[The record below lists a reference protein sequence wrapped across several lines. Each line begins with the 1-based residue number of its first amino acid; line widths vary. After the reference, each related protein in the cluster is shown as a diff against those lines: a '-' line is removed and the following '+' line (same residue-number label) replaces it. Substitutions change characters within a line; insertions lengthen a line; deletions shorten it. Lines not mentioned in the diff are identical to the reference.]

1 MFFSKDSDVS
11 IMITSCGRF
20 DLLKR
25 TVDSLDKFNTY
36 PIRKVYITEDSG
48 KQDVLGCIPEE
59 WKEHTKFYVNE
70 PKLGQLASID
80 LAYGEIDTE
89 WVFHCEDDWEF
100 YRPGFIE
107 DSKVL
112 LTEDQQALQVWL
124 RSAAHDLA
132 IHSPYVY
139 LSDRRNI
146 KDVFFYKINSE
157 KVDWQG
163 FSFNPGLRRMADYKQ
178 HAPYSQFSGEK
189 DLSRLYAAENRYAL
203 ILENDAVLHT
213 GFGAH
218 VVVNKEKEK
227 KKKRKK
233 REKIKNV
240 FILIVGFLLGL
251 ILGVF

>member
-1 MFFSKDSDVS
+1 MLFSKDSDVS

-48 KQDVLGCIPEE
+48 KQEVLACIPEE
-59 WKEHTKFYVNE
+59 WKEYTTFYINE

-80 LAYGEIDTE
+80 LAYGDIDTE

-132 IHSPYVY
+132 VHSPYVY

-146 KDVFFYKINSE
+146 KEIICYKVNSE
-157 KVDWQG
+157 KSDWQG
-163 FSFNPGLRRMADYKQ
+163 FSFNPGLRRMTDYKQ
-178 HAPYSQFSGEK
+178 HAPYSQFAGEK
-189 DLSRLYAAENRYAL
+189 DLSRLYSSENRYAL

-218 VVVNKEKEK
+218 IVVSEEKEK
-227 KKKRKK
+227 KNKRKK

-240 FILIVGFLLGL
+240 LFLLVGL
-251 ILGVF
+251 FAGIILGTI

>member
-1 MFFSKDSDVS
+1 MLFSKESDVS

-25 TVDSLDKFNTY
+25 TLESLDQYNTY
-36 PIRKVYITEDSG
+36 PIRHVYITEDSG
-48 KQDVLGCIPEE
+48 KQDVFACLPEG
-59 WKEHTKFYVNE
+59 WHEHTKVYVND

-80 LAYGEIDTE
+80 LAYSDIDTE

-107 DSKVL
+107 DSMTL
-112 LTEDQQALQVWL
+112 LIEDPQALQVWL
-124 RSAAHDLA
+124 RSSAHDLS

-139 LSDRRNI
+139 LGDRKNI
-146 KDVFFYKINSE
+146 KDIFFYKVNSE
-157 KVDWQG
+157 KADWQG
-163 FSFNPGLRRMADYKQ
+163 FSFNPGLRRLADYKK
-178 HAPYSQFSGEK
+178 HAPYSQYSGEK

-218 VVVNKEKEK
+218 VVVNAEKER

-233 REKIKNV
+233 REKLKNALFLV
-240 FILIVGFLLGL
+240 IGIVLGL